1 MSNSL
6 QINPYTPRQIA
17 PQACT
22 LWLDAAD
29 RTTVTG
35 NPVTTW
41 TDKSGVGNN
50 ATATV
55 GPTLGTYNGFPVLSF
70 NGTSQRMTSANTV
83 PTNNHTLIAVHRP
96 AVINGN
102 FQGNTS
108 LFRYQISDYIVFPY
122 MNGLIPRGYITNY
135 GAAAIDAGSST
146 LVENSI
152 TGAFNIIMAVIQSG
166 SQQIFKNGTLQSSN
180 TQTIGIVGNSTSL
193 NIGSFNNASE
203 FYQGDLGEMIVYN
216 RALNTIER
224 QQIEAYLAWKWG
236 LVAYL
241 PASQPFRNAPYLLPL
256 NFDFVPSQISGL
268 SLWIDAADSSSYSVS
283 GSTITAVRD
292 KSPLGIPLG
301 TATNWNLTTT
311 FNTSFPGFQFVITP
325 PGSLNPSGKLGVGST
340 FPSATPFTVFIV
352 VHANLSTQ
360 AGFVLDS
367 INATG
372 TPRPFIWLLSLN
384 STFAGFPIN
393 YAQNP
398 TIATFGYVAGT
409 NTAYQYPNGNTAL
422 QVTGTLAAGS
432 GNGIS
437 IGNRGTNDQGWPG
450 IIAEI
455 LIYSGN
461 LALADR
467 ERVEGYLAAKWGLR
481 GNLPATHPFKSVS
494 PTATNPFATVNTAF
508 YTPTLRQVSFSPR
521 DIAGTILWLDAA
533 DPSVFSGSATWID
546 KSAAGGNNGIDTGV
560 VGNSLPTL
568 GTWTNGLRAATFTRA
583 GNTTGNS
590 MMTTSTTNPA
600 LNYTLFMAMRL
611 TALAPTTDPAG
622 TEQFFFIN
630 NVEGG
635 RQLKTTTSSTAGFPA
650 NIIVNFTNA
659 AQQTLTSS
667 VQNGQGFIISYV
679 IPVTG
684 GGTGFAYFNGSTAV
698 TSGTTLASGLT
709 RWYFG
714 SANASAN
721 RYLTG
726 QIGEIIAY
734 NTALSDFDRQ
744 EVEGYLAWKWGL
756 QDFMPASHPYKL
768 FPPSP

>member
-1 MSNSL
+1 MSAT
-6 QINPYTPRQIA
+6 INPYIPTRVA
-17 PQACT
+17 GDACT

-35 NPVTTW
+35 SPVTTW
-41 TDKSGVGNN
+41 TDKSGRGFN

-55 GPTLGTYNGFPVLSF
+55 GPTVGSFGGLPVLSF
-70 NGTSQRMTSANTV
+70 NGTNQRMTSANTV

-96 AVINGN
+96 VRLNGN

-108 LFRYQISDYIVFPY
+108 LFRYQIGDYIVFPY

-135 GAAAIDAGSST
+135 DGSPIDAGNST

-203 FYQGDLGEMIVYN
+203 FYEGDLGEMIVYN

-241 PASQPFRNAPYLLPL
+241 PASQPFRNAPYILPQS
-256 NFDFVPSQISGL
+256 FVFVPSQITGL
-268 SLWIDAADSSSYSVS
+268 SLWIDAADPSSYTTS
-283 GSTITAVRD
+283 GSTIVAVRD

-325 PGSLNPSGKLGVGST
+325 PGSLNPSGKLGVGSI
-340 FPSATPFTVFIV
+340 FPSATPFTVFLV

-367 INATG
+367 IDATG
-372 TPRPFIWLLSLN
+372 TPRPFIWLINLS
-384 STFAGFPIN
+384 SSFAGFPIN
-393 YAQNP
+393 YALNP

-409 NTAYQYPNGNTAL
+409 NTAYQYPNGDTAL
-422 QVTGTLAAGS
+422 QLVGTLAAGS

-461 LALADR
+461 LALGDR
-467 ERVEGYLAAKWGLR
+467 QRIEGYLAAKWGLR

-494 PTATNPFATVNTAF
+494 PTATNPFAVVNTAF
-508 YTPTLRQVSFSPR
+508 YTPLLRQASFNPLR
-521 DIAGTILWLDAA
+521 IAGSILWWDAA
-533 DPSVFSGSATWID
+533 DPNAFAGGATWID
-546 KSAAGGNNGIDTGV
+546 KSGTGNNGITTGV

-568 GTWTNGLRAATFTRA
+568 GTWTNRNRTAVFTRT
-583 GNTTGNS
+583 GNTTGTS
-590 MMTTSTTNPA
+590 IMTNSTTNPA
-600 LNYTLFMAMRL
+600 LNYTLFIVMNV

-622 TEQFFFIN
+622 TEQFIFIN
-630 NVEGG
+630 NLDGA
-635 RQLKTTTSSTAGFPA
+635 RQIKTTTSSTAGFPA
-650 NIIVNFTNA
+650 NLLIHFTNTA
-659 AQQTLTSS
+659 SVTLTTS
-667 VQNGQGFIISYV
+667 VGQNQGFILTYQV
-679 IPVTG
+679 PAAG
-684 GGTGFAYFNGSTAV
+684 GALGNAYFNGGTPV
-698 TSGTTLASGLT
+698 TQATLASGLS

-714 SANASAN
+714 SANNSAN
-721 RYLTG
+721 RYYTG
-726 QIGEIIAY
+726 QIGEIIVY
-734 NTALSDFDRQ
+734 NTALSDINRLT
-744 EVEGYLAWKWGL
+744 VEGYLAWKWGL
-756 QDFMPASHPYKL
+756 QGNLPATHPFKL
-768 FPPSP
+768 FPPPP